1 MAVYQLL
8 MRGMLVGMVAGML
21 AFGLA
26 KVVGEPAVDRA
37 IAFEGAAARAKGEA
51 EEPELVSRFVQST
64 VGLPIGEIIYGGALG
79 GLFSLIFA
87 VAYGR
92 FSRLSPKACSAVL
105 ALLCFIAAFAV
116 PYLKYPANPPAVGE
130 PATIGL
136 RTGLFFS
143 MIGISIVAMMAA
155 FSLKRWIEPRIGAW
169 NASLA
174 GGLLFLVLV
183 GLAGVAMPAINE
195 VPGTFPASTL
205 WQFRLAS
212 FGIQAILWGV
222 IGLLFGTLTERSLKR

>member
-8 MRGMLVGMVAGML
+8 MRGMLVGMVAGLL
-21 AFGLA
+21 AFGFA
-26 KVVGEPAVDRA
+26 KVYGEPAVDRS
-37 IAFEGAAARAKGEA
+37 IAFEGAAAQAKG
-51 EEPELVSRFVQST
+51 EPELVSRFVQST

-130 PATIGL
+130 SATIGL

-155 FSLKRWIEPRIGAW
+155 FSLKRWIEPRIGTW

-183 GLAGVAMPAINE
+183 GVAGVAMPAINE

-212 FGIQAILWGV
+212 FGIQATLWGV
-222 IGLLFGTLTERSLKR
+222 IGLLFGTLTERSLKG